1 MIIKY
6 KDKNPKVSD
15 EACVMDSAEVI
26 GDVTIGKDSSIWF
39 GSVVRGDINKISI
52 GEGSNVQDNAT
63 LHVDK
68 NYPCLIG
75 DNVSI
80 GHNAVVHGS
89 EIGDGTLI
97 GMGSIVLDG
106 AKIGRNCIIA
116 AGAVVTQG
124 AEIPDRSLVVGV
136 PGKVI
141 KELSE
146 EQIENNLKNADN
158 YINLWK
164 HGYKL

>member
-1 MIIKY
+1 MLIKY
-6 KDKNPKVSD
+6 KNMEPKVS
-15 EACVMDSAEVI
+15 EYAWVSDSAQVV
-26 GDVTIGKDSSIWF
+26 GNVRIGKNSSIWF
-39 GSVVRGDINKISI
+39 GAVLRGDINKVVI

-63 LHVDK
+63 LHVDTE
-68 NYPCLIG
+68 YPCLIG

-106 AKIGRNCIIA
+106 AKVGKNCLIA
-116 AGAVVTQG
+116 AGALVTQG
-124 AEIPDRSLVVGV
+124 AKIPDGSLVVGI
-136 PGKVI
+136 PGKII
-141 KELSE
+141 KNLTE

-164 HGYKL
+164 DGYK